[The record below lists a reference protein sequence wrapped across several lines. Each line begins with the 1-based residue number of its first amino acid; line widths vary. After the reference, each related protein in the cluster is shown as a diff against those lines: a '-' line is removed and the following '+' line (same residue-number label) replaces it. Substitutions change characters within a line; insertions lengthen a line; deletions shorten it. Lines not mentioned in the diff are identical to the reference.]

1 MIDNGPAYRAR
12 TLQEICARLE
22 IRLIYC
28 RPYHPTSKGKLE
40 RWHSFVRSAFLNEL
54 DRRTIHGLDDLNAR
68 LWAWLDQFYHRRIH
82 AGLGEGLSPLQRW
95 QQDLIHIRP
104 LGPFAH
110 TLDEIFLHRHDRLV
124 RKDGTVSFQ
133 GQRFEV
139 PFELVGKKV
148 RLVVDPHTDSVMAV
162 ESIEGKY
169 LGQAT
174 PLDLAANLNRK
185 RVRPLSLQ
193 EKAVANGNHSDLS
206 LVETLY
212 QKQTARLSMASNQKL
227 GE

>member
-1 MIDNGPAYRAR
+1 
-12 TLQEICARLE
+12 LE
-22 IRLIYC
+22 
-28 RPYHPTSKGKLE
+28 K
-40 RWHSFVRSAFLNEL
+40 WHTFVRSAFLSEL

-68 LWAWLDQFYHRRIH
+68 LWAWLDQFYHQRIH

-104 LGPFAH
+104 LGPFAY
-110 TLDEIFLHRHDRLV
+110 TLDKIFLHRYDRLV

-133 GQRFEV
+133 GQYFEV

-162 ESIEGKY
+162 ESIEGKH

-174 PLDLAANLNRK
+174 PLDLATNLNRK
-185 RVRPLSLQ
+185 RVRRPSSLQ
-193 EKAVANGNHSDLS
+193 EKAVADGNHSDLS
-206 LVETLY
+206 FVETLY
-212 QKQTARLSMASNQKL
+212 QKQTARLSMTSNQKL